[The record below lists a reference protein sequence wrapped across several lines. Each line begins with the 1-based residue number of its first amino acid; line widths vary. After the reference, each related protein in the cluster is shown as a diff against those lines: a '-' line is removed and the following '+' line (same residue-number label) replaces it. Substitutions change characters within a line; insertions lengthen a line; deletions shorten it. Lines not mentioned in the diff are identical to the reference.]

1 MLSRSVIDSCSIY
14 YVHKIT
20 FDNSSR
26 LVCEDRAVLFCPCY
40 IRMVADIRLFVMI
53 KNVIIGLYVI
63 FKKVVSKFSIGIRAM
78 GFDSLHGRRLTNNK
92 LHYYGREKQ
101 VFRSL

>member
-1 MLSRSVIDSCSIY
+1 
-14 YVHKIT
+14 
-20 FDNSSR
+20 
-26 LVCEDRAVLFCPCY
+26 
-40 IRMVADIRLFVMI
+40 MVADIRLFVMI

-78 GFDSLHGRRLTNNK
+78 GFDSLHGHRLTNNK
-92 LHYYGREKQ
+92 LHYHGREKQ

>member
-1 MLSRSVIDSCSIY
+1 
-14 YVHKIT
+14 
-20 FDNSSR
+20 
-26 LVCEDRAVLFCPCY
+26 
-40 IRMVADIRLFVMI
+40 MI

-78 GFDSLHGRRLTNNK
+78 GFDSLHGHRLTNNK
-92 LHYYGREKQ
+92 LQYYGREKQ

>member
-53 KNVIIGLYVI
+53 KKCHNWVICYI
-63 FKKVVSKFSIGIRAM
+63 
-78 GFDSLHGRRLTNNK
+78 
-92 LHYYGREKQ
+92 
-101 VFRSL
+101 